1 MNKMYKKIINVC
13 LLLKKKKPLA
23 VIRTYLLKLK
33 LKETA
38 RSKNIEG
45 RKNEEKQKC
54 LIKVWP
60 QA

>member
-23 VIRTYLLKLK
+23 VPRTYLLKQK